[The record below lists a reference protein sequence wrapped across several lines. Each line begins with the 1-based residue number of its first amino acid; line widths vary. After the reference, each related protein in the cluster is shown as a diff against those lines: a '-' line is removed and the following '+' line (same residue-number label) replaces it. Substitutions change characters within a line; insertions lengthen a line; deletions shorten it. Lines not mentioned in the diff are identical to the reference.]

1 MAEMTDAE
9 FEAERLKARQ
19 ERAAKTPAAIST
31 AAATSEITT
40 APVAAEMS
48 DDEFEAER
56 LFERERREA
65 RAQRQALAAEEA
77 RQARSEEMGGAYPL
91 LADQQTLDLREIIKA
106 EQDRATEQKY
116 RPAFLPE
123 LPPVD
128 VNRVADKRASI
139 ATVGGDAE
147 DPYLEAREDIVP
159 FLRPTRIESVQRGP
173 GVERIIERTP
183 LGVPYRPGEYDY
195 RTPTESEE
203 LLESFAR
210 QPVMTQDAARALA
223 AGEEDPDRKVGLL
236 EGGTF
241 ESPFGAVFRSLPA
254 SVEGAAVSAY
264 RKLPRKELTPV
275 EATPTGLVRAGLE
288 TAAGGVE
295 EAADLLGKYLS
306 KLPGGAGEFASKYAT
321 GTTAGAK
328 LRALSTLAT
337 SAPEKAIKRA
347 GVGAVRGAI
356 RGMELL
362 DAQVEPGQV
371 VQDLDTIGDM
381 TPLIPAPR
389 AVPDKPLSQR
399 VLEGEFILDVIKDDK
414 ELVKAYDREFG
425 VLSGL
430 AQTGTGLIL
439 GMQLPFTPAGV
450 VTRGL
455 AHLGVSA
462 KAAKVVTNQLT
473 KRAVSKAEEML
484 ASRIVQDFTKSTTP
498 ISLKSLNPAD
508 IEKAIIK
515 HGSDLFGDSAAITIK
530 RVLDD
535 AVDAGDL
542 VLTPLSHKGREFKKL
557 IKEAV
562 ENAKADLA
570 MVTPRTDLVRVSPS
584 YAVPQRLAPAV
595 TKEAAKDVADLR
607 KLAEQT
613 GQPFTRAE
621 EIMARDAAV
630 VRAAQSEA
638 KRLDEVGQFQ
648 VLLDGLNTP
657 RAWDTE
663 LFRAAR
669 ALRNPE
675 EAMKRAAVTAA
686 EDEIKRHG
694 MNALRNLRKD
704 FEAGT
709 KAGKSVSDI
718 IEEVGQRELS
728 ALNLEEILKLV
739 LDTSYGEVKGG
750 AIAEKLLAAGE
761 SARGGGRASAD
772 WAQRLSG
779 KQMPNYLRPDAAEEL
794 HNSLVAAGVVSG
806 SKPAFA
812 QNALKIILEEGVA
825 TRLSDD
831 ALASFQAAYP
841 GIRTPTLEALGT
853 GGSLP
858 EKSFF
863 DGVEGELFSL
873 ADELG
878 DAAEGASK
886 TVADRIEELAALA
899 RTLTQNTRIPLVS
912 EVRLLAGERLASPV
926 RAFLTTKYKIPSGLG
941 ETVGVSTPYG
951 YLRPADLHKM
961 IDDLGGFGPSR
972 MDVARKGLM
981 VNDFLLAA
989 SKEKKDKILDLVVG
1003 RQTAYAFADQMEE
1016 GFRRAVFAKALQHG
1030 KTPEAAIELARRSQ
1044 FDYGGAKDSE
1054 IIEALSPYWAGVVNM
1069 VASGKEFVD
1078 KVAKNPESYSVYLRG
1093 LRTQQKIHD
1102 PLGEQGDTPLTRFY
1116 APLPDGVTKDVFG
1129 KDIAVLGPEA
1139 PYLGPIDTVIG
1150 TFQALQTMADLAE
1163 IVRDGELMEK
1173 VFAGSADAL
1182 DDLAEAA
1189 DSVASGFAM
1198 EYEPSSA
1205 EVTERSGVKLSTDQ
1219 TYLATLAIA
1228 RAKDP
1233 DPDNPTGQLADTL
1246 RFLDPDVVKP
1256 PKGKA
1261 AYADEN
1267 SNAWAERPPDAP
1279 DTFIFAQMEAVP
1291 GYEEKREVYY
1301 LLKPSKVGRARI
1313 QALWAAPQ
1321 IVPELEQTYRA
1332 VGTGLDSGVGEGIL
1346 WYLGADT
1353 VENPQKNLVESM
1365 K

>member
-9 FEAERLKARQ
+9 FDADRLKARQ
-19 ERAAKTPAAIST
+19 ERAAKNPAAIST
-31 AAATSEITT
+31 AAATSELPT
-40 APVAAEMS
+40 ASAAAEMS
-48 DDEFEAER
+48 DDEFEAAR

-91 LADQQTLDLREIIKA
+91 LADQQTLDLREIIKD

-159 FLRPTRIESVQRGP
+159 FLRPTRIEAVQRGP

-203 LLESFAR
+203 LVESFAR
-210 QPVMTQDAARALA
+210 QPAMTQDAARALA
-223 AGEEDPDRKVGLL
+223 AGEEDPNRKVGLL
-236 EGGTF
+236 DGGTF

-264 RKLPRKELTPV
+264 RNLPRKELTPV
-275 EATPTGLVRAGLE
+275 EATPTGLVRAGIE
-288 TAAGGVE
+288 TMAGGAE
-295 EAADLLGKYLS
+295 EASDLLGKYLA
-306 KLPGGAGEFASKYAT
+306 KLPGDAGKFASKYAT
-321 GTTAGAK
+321 GSTAGAK
-328 LRALSTLAT
+328 FRALSTLAT

-381 TPLIPAPR
+381 TPLIPAPKSI
-389 AVPDKPLSQR
+389 PNKPLSQR
-399 VLEGEFILDVIKDDK
+399 VREGEFILDVIKDDK
-414 ELVKAYDREFG
+414 ALVKVYDREFG
-425 VLSGL
+425 VLSDA

-439 GMQLPFTPAGV
+439 GMQLPFTPVGV

-455 AHLGVSA
+455 APLGVSA

-498 ISLKSLNPAD
+498 ISLKSLNVAD
-508 IEKAIIK
+508 IEKAIFK
-515 HGSDLFGDSAAITIK
+515 HGADFFGLEASATVD
-530 RVLDD
+530 RVIRE
-535 AVDAGDL
+535 AVDAGL
-542 VLTPLSHKGREFKKL
+542 VLNPLSHKRREFRKL
-557 IKEAV
+557 VTEAA

-584 YAVPQRLAPAV
+584 YAVPKNMAPAV
-595 TKEAAKDVADLR
+595 TKKAAKEVAEKR

-621 EIMARDAAV
+621 ETVARDEAV
-630 VRAAQSEA
+630 VQAAQDEA
-638 KRLDEVGQFQ
+638 KRLDKIGQFQ

-663 LFRAAR
+663 LFRAVR

-728 ALNLEEILKLV
+728 ALDPEAILKKV
-739 LDTSYGEVKGG
+739 LDANYGEVLGG
-750 AIAEKLLAAGE
+750 SIAEKLLSAGE
-761 SARGGGRASAD
+761 LARGGGKTATD
-772 WAQRLSG
+772 WQMLLAG
-779 KQMPNYLRPDAAEEL
+779 KVRPNYLRPDAAEEL
-794 HNSLVAAGVVSG
+794 HKSLVASG
-806 SKPAFA
+806 IVRGGEPAFA
-812 QNALKIILEEGVA
+812 QNAVKIILDEGVA
-825 TRLSDD
+825 SRITDD
-831 ALASFQAAYP
+831 SLAAFQAAYP
-841 GIRTPTLEALGT
+841 GIRKPTLEALET

-858 EKSFF
+858 EASFF
-863 DGVEGELFSL
+863 NKETGDLFNL

-878 DAAEGASK
+878 DAAAGASK
-886 TVADRIEELAALA
+886 TVADRIEELAAVA

-951 YLRPADLHKM
+951 YLRPADLHRM
-961 IDDLGGFGPSR
+961 ADELGGFGPSR

-989 SKEKKDKILDLVVG
+989 SKEKKDKVLDFVVG

-1016 GFRRAVFAKALQHG
+1016 GFRRAVFAKALQQG
-1030 KTPEAAIELARRSQ
+1030 QTPEAAIELARRSQ
-1044 FDYGGAKDSE
+1044 FDYGGAKDNKV
-1054 IIEALSPYWAGVVNM
+1054 IEALSPYWAGAVNM

-1078 KVAKNPESYSVYLRG
+1078 RVAKNPEAYSVYLRG

-1116 APLPDGVTKDVFG
+1116 VPLPDGVTKDVFG

-1150 TFQALQTMADLAE
+1150 TFQVLQTVADLAE

-1261 AYADEN
+1261 AYADES

-1279 DTFIFAQMEAVP
+1279 GTFIFAQMEAVP

-1321 IVPELEQTYRA
+1321 IVPELEQAYRA

-1346 WYLGADT
+1346 WYLGAET
-1353 VENPQKNLVESM
+1353 VEDPKKNLVESM
-1365 K
+1365 R